1 MAEVLI
7 TLGIIGIVAA
17 LTMPSVIS
25 NYKEKETI
33 AKLKKTY
40 SLLSQAY
47 ITAFNKYGSPD
58 EWVWSPQTYP
68 IPQTLAGYLIENLK
82 VAKVCDDGTCFP
94 DVIYKRLNGTNHTNY
109 HNFGSQAASFV
120 LSDGTVILF
129 WSSGSCSAINKT
141 CGFIYTDINGKNPP
155 NQWGRDMFG
164 FILSPTNIVP
174 FGVEGYEYTFQE
186 ACNKSRNSYLNEL
199 GCTAWVI
206 YNENMEYLR
215 CNDLD
220 WGKKIKCK

>member
-1 MAEVLI
+1 M
-7 TLGIIGIVAA
+7 
-17 LTMPSVIS
+17 
-25 NYKEKETI
+25 
-33 AKLKKTY
+33 
-40 SLLSQAY
+40 SQAY

-141 CGFIYTDINGKNPP
+141 CGFIYTDINGKIRQINGAGICLVLSFL
-155 NQWGRDMFG
+155 QLILYLSGLKVTS
-164 FILSPTNIVP
+164 ILSKRPATK
-174 FGVEGYEYTFQE
+174 
-186 ACNKSRNSYLNEL
+186 A
-199 GCTAWVI
+199 VI
-206 YNENMEYLR
+206 H
-215 CNDLD
+215 
-220 WGKKIKCK
+220 I